1 MISSDVQPYV
11 KTFSRRIWHDL
22 HTRIGRL
29 RPVCMELAER
39 FANYP
44 AEVRPID
51 LQVDVQA
58 NVPAIISTNSVAGQQ
73 RHELP
78 SGLLFLVTLR
88 VASQRIVLVAVAS
101 DETITYATLVGAA
114 TDTHQQT
121 RVPLVAFA
129 PETLSEPQML
139 VQPLLQSLLAV
150 IDEGMAELAD
160 V

>member
-1 MISSDVQPYV
+1 MTTPGVQQYA
-11 KTFSRRIWHDL
+11 KTFARRVWHDL

-29 RPVCMELAER
+29 RPVWTEMAER

-44 AEVRPID
+44 ADTRAID

-58 NVPAIISTNSVAGQQ
+58 GVPAIISRNSVAGEQ
-73 RHELP
+73 RHEQP

-88 VASQRIVLVAVAS
+88 VASQQLVLVAVAS
-101 DETITYATLVGAA
+101 DEAITYAPLVGAA
-114 TDTHQQT
+114 TDTDQQT

-129 PETLSEPQML
+129 PETLSEPQTL
-139 VQPLLQSLLAV
+139 VQPLLRSLLEV
-150 IDEGMAELAD
+150 VDVGLAELAG

>member
-1 MISSDVQPYV
+1 MTTPGVQQYA
-11 KTFSRRIWHDL
+11 KTFARRVWHDL

-29 RPVCMELAER
+29 RPVWTEMAER

-44 AEVRPID
+44 VDTRPID

-58 NVPAIISTNSVAGQQ
+58 GVPAIISTNSVAGEQ

-88 VASQRIVLVAVAS
+88 VASQQLVLVAVAS
-101 DETITYATLVGAA
+101 DEAITYAPLVGAA
-114 TDTHQQT
+114 TNTDQQT

-129 PETLSEPQML
+129 PETLSEPQTL
-139 VQPLLQSLLAV
+139 VQPLLRSLLEV
-150 IDEGMAELAD
+150 VDVGLAELAG

>member
-1 MISSDVQPYV
+1 MTTPGVQQYA
-11 KTFSRRIWHDL
+11 KTFARRVWHDL

-29 RPVCMELAER
+29 RPVWTEMAER

-44 AEVRPID
+44 ADTRPID

-58 NVPAIISTNSVAGQQ
+58 GVPAIISNNSVAGEQ

-88 VASQRIVLVAVAS
+88 VASQQLVLVAVAS
-101 DETITYATLVGAA
+101 DEAITYAPLVGAA
-114 TDTHQQT
+114 TDTDQQT

-129 PETLSEPQML
+129 PETLSEPQTL
-139 VQPLLQSLLAV
+139 VQPLLRSLLEV
-150 IDEGMAELAD
+150 VDVGLAELAG

>member
-1 MISSDVQPYV
+1 MTTPGVQQYA
-11 KTFSRRIWHDL
+11 KTFARRIWHDI

-29 RPVCMELAER
+29 RPVWTEMAER

-44 AEVRPID
+44 ADTRPID

-58 NVPAIISTNSVAGQQ
+58 GVPAIISRNSVAGTQ

-78 SGLLFLVTLR
+78 LGLLFLVTFR
-88 VASQRIVLVAVAS
+88 VASQQLILVAVAS
-101 DETITYATLVGAA
+101 DEAIAYAPLVGATTN
-114 TDTHQQT
+114 TDQQT

-129 PETLSEPQML
+129 PETLSEPQTL
-139 VQPLLQSLLAV
+139 VQPLLRSLLEV
-150 IDEGMAELAD
+150 VDVGLAELAG

>member
-1 MISSDVQPYV
+1 MTTPGVQQYA
-11 KTFSRRIWHDL
+11 KTFARRIWHDI

-29 RPVCMELAER
+29 RPVWTEMAER

-44 AEVRPID
+44 ADTRAID

-58 NVPAIISTNSVAGQQ
+58 GVPAIISRNSVAGEQ

-88 VASQRIVLVAVAS
+88 VASQQLVLVAVAR
-101 DETITYATLVGAA
+101 DEAITYAPLVGAA
-114 TDTHQQT
+114 TDTDQQT

-129 PETLSEPQML
+129 PETLSEPQTL
-139 VQPLLQSLLAV
+139 VQPLLRSLLEV
-150 IDEGMAELAD
+150 VDVGLAELAG